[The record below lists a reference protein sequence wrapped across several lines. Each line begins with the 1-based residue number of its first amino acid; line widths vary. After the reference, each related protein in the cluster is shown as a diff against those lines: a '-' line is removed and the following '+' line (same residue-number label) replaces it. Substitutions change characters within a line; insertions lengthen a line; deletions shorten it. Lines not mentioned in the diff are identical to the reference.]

1 MIYFASPYSS
11 PDPEIREW
19 RYQQACPAT
28 AALMQQG
35 LIVIS
40 PIVHSHPLVAHGLP
54 TSWEFWARIDREFLA
69 HCDVLA
75 VLMLPGW
82 RDSVGVKEEIRLAQE
97 LGLPVVFIEPS
108 DIENTDSDP
117 TKLPAMLRREVAPS

>member
-11 PDPEIREW
+11 PDPDVRTW
-19 RYQQACPAT
+19 RFHQACRAT

-54 TSWEFWARIDREFLA
+54 TSWEFWARLDREFLA
-69 HCDVLA
+69 RCDVLA

-82 RDSVGVKEEIRLAQE
+82 QESVGVQAEIRLAQE

-108 DIENTDSDP
+108 ELEAMDGDSP
-117 TKLPAMLRREVAPS
+117 KLVDQPQGTFA